1 MPANRKP
8 LLPVDAAAFIHG
20 EEPGK
25 AGPTPAPAAAVSHSE
40 PEAKVRF
47 TVDLP
52 RSLHRKLKQE
62 ALDRDQPMTELARDV
77 LRAWLEN
84 L

>member
-25 AGPTPAPAAAVSHSE
+25 APAAPAAAVNHSE
-40 PEAKVRF
+40 PEATVRF

-52 RSLHRKLKQE
+52 RSLHRKLKLA
-62 ALDRDQPMTELARDV
+62 ALERDQPMTELARDV
-77 LRAWLEN
+77 LRAWLESE
-84 L
+84 